1 MTSLDLTTR
10 AILFLMVLTISS
22 PVSAQRQRTARSGS
36 RSVNASQF
44 PGADLGAKINAA
56 DRALGTGA
64 GEIVVR
70 GGGMISTQVIISSDH
85 TLRLLSGTYV
95 TNTTLA
101 PILLKPRSSIVGSGW
116 DAILMESTA
125 PNQFTVISAYNNAQR
140 NGSADNDLLI
150 RDVQVKGAN
159 PGFHS
164 APQAIS
170 LGNCSNCTVDRVW
183 INGTRSIGIQLG
195 GSAREG
201 HFADNSKV
209 TNCLFT
215 RVASQN
221 LALVNG
227 RNILFEGNKL
237 MATGQQGGPGSTSID
252 LEPNGPDDR
261 LENVIIRN
269 NVIDHRGS
277 AISPTGNGI
286 VIQATTGT
294 RSVGNILVE
303 RNTIIGGSNTGV
315 ISSYLSNGIYIF
327 GPTMRGVTVRDNTI
341 TRTGQAGINLEGSE
355 LTVINNK
362 LVDVG
367 GGGTPGFIIR
377 SVRRSRIT
385 GNTLNYSGQGPNDG
399 RMLVTGD
406 STDNVIQGNN
416 GFHVTRS

>member
-1 MTSLDLTTR
+1 
-10 AILFLMVLTISS
+10 
-22 PVSAQRQRTARSGS
+22 
-36 RSVNASQF
+36 
-44 PGADLGAKINAA
+44 
-56 DRALGTGA
+56 
-64 GEIVVR
+64 
-70 GGGMISTQVIISSDH
+70 
-85 TLRLLSGTYV
+85 
-95 TNTTLA
+95 
-101 PILLKPRSSIVGSGW
+101 
-116 DAILMESTA
+116 
-125 PNQFTVISAYNNAQR
+125 
-140 NGSADNDLLI
+140 
-150 RDVQVKGAN
+150 
-159 PGFHS
+159 
-164 APQAIS
+164 
-170 LGNCSNCTVDRVW
+170 
-183 INGTRSIGIQLG
+183 
-195 GSAREG
+195 
-201 HFADNSKV
+201 
-209 TNCLFT
+209 
-215 RVASQN
+215 
-221 LALVNG
+221 
-227 RNILFEGNKL
+227 